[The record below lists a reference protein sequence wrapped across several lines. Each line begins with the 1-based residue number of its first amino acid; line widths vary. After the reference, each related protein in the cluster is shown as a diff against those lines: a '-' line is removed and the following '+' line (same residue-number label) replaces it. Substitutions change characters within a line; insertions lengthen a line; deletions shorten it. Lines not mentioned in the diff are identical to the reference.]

1 MDMSVI
7 QSSMLSN
14 LASLQSAIS
23 TTMMDKSMNMA
34 SSEAAS
40 LLEDLPAAA
49 PAPAAPSFGHK
60 LDTYA

>member
-1 MDMSVI
+1 MDMSVM

-23 TTMMDKSMNMA
+23 MTMIDRSMDMA
-34 SSEAAS
+34 SSEMAS
-40 LLEDLPAAA
+40 LLEEMPQRQS
-49 PAPAAPSFGHK
+49 APSFGHK